1 MANITQ
7 KQILLDGPRNAVVK
21 LTGVLD
27 TADIYLTPAIALQD
41 FLTNDANGVLNG
53 LRIDHVQYAIG
64 SGIELL
70 LEWAGAPGGGATPQ
84 QIAPLAGRGR
94 MDVWADGGWFPNEAL
109 PLYNGSI
116 NLKSTGFMT
125 GKQNYTLTLA
135 MVKLYGSGWQTRQ

>member
-7 KQILLDGPRNAVVK
+7 KQVLLDGPRNAVVK

-27 TADIYLTPAIALQD
+27 TADIYVTPAVSLQD
-41 FLTNDANGVLNG
+41 FLTNDPNGVLAG

-70 LEWAGAPGGGATPQ
+70 LEWNGSNPQ

-94 MDVWADGGWFPNEAL
+94 MDVWADGGWFPNEKL
-109 PLYNGSI
+109 PGYDGSI
-116 NLKSTGFMT
+116 NLRSTGYMT

-135 MVKLYGSGWQTRQ
+135 MVKLYNSGWQNRS